1 MDAQDVN
8 NPLDKIIRSKVNDLR
23 PTFQAGSWDRLSARL
38 DEAEAADAFDQEMA
52 QRLQRMDVPYQSNSW
67 AILAERLELERRRVQ
82 AVVHYK
88 IMEVSLLLLLFI
100 TAWQQL
106 PITPTS
112 PVPVTPTPAA
122 GLPFA
127 ALTPAEDRTVLP
139 IEAPAAV
146 HGQSTLGEDKN
157 NNASSTNILADQ
169 DADQSAASNLIAS
182 VLQVKDETEAR
193 SPILNAD
200 LLPTTEIEGIPYEK
214 DAQQQ
219 LKRFFAQ
226 KTEDLNSP
234 SDAFQQQ
241 GALAALDGGETPLL
255 DYGDPTELLGFIRP
269 LERKTF
275 LRIGFVG
282 SPDYNRVITPS
293 QVQGDGSVIGYDRY
307 SLGYSGGLTLGIEH
321 GKWEIETGASYAARR
336 YQTVPTIYVTGSL
349 RDGYTGLGLRD
360 FELNTVNIPL
370 DFRYNVL
377 LKDKWRVYT
386 QAGASLNLV
395 LDANYFLSD
404 QEAFTGV
411 PNANLRTG
419 GNSAAEK
426 PEPLLNKA
434 LTAGWLEGGSFWDN
448 ATLYANFGLGLER
461 YMTPNWSMFVQPTY
475 RHSLPLFNNGL
486 GPYDDVIHNFGIGM
500 GVKVRL

>member
-1 MDAQDVN
+1 MDAQDAN
-8 NPLDKIIRSKVNDLR
+8 NPLDQIIRNKVNDIR
-23 PTFQAGSWDRLSARL
+23 PDFQPGSWDRLSVRL
-38 DEAEAADAFDQEMA
+38 DEAEATDAFDQEMT
-52 QRLQRMDVPYQSNSW
+52 QRLQRMHVPYQSNSW
-67 AILAERLELERRRVQ
+67 AVLAERLELERRRVQ

-106 PITPTS
+106 PITPTG
-112 PVPVTPTPAA
+112 PDPVTPAPPA

-127 ALTPAEDRTVLP
+127 ALTPAEDSTFLP
-139 IEAPAAV
+139 VEAPAAV
-146 HGQSTLGEDKN
+146 HWQSTPDEDQN
-157 NNASSTNILADQ
+157 NKASLADNE
-169 DADQSAASNLIAS
+169 ADQQAASNLEATA
-182 VLQVKDETEAR
+182 LQVNGETEAR
-193 SPILNAD
+193 ARLLNAD
-200 LLPTTEIEGIPYEK
+200 LLPASEIGGLPYEK

-219 LKRFFAQ
+219 LKRFFAK

-234 SDAFQQQ
+234 SDAFQKQ

-255 DYGDPTELLGFIRP
+255 DYGDATELLEFIRP

-293 QVQGDGSVIGYDRY
+293 QVQGDGSVVGYDRY

-321 GKWEIETGASYAARR
+321 GKWEIETGASYVARR

-370 DFRYNVL
+370 DFRYNLL

-386 QAGASLNLV
+386 QAGASLNLI

-426 PEPLLNKA
+426 PEPLQNKA

-448 ATLYANFGLGLER
+448 ATLYANFGVGLER

-475 RHSLPLFNNGL
+475 RHSLPLFHNGL
-486 GPYDDVIHNFGIGM
+486 GPYGDVIHNFGIGM